1 MNRRKALRNLGIA
14 AASTAA
20 VSSVARAEEWKD
32 GFAKQWRDMFLSH
45 WRVEKGY
52 TLAVVDAMPEDGYDL
67 KPTPAQRTFG
77 EQLIHLGRANV
88 AYMTSFAV
96 KEPPAQPK
104 TTDKASV
111 RAYIAATFDYVDA
124 VLSQISEKDLLRS
137 DLKFSARAKPHNGSD
152 LFMRAYTHTAHH
164 RGQVIVYLRLKGI
177 VPPTWAFEP
186 SSRA

>member
-52 TLAVVDAMPEDGYDL
+52 TLAVVDAMPEDGYEL
-67 KPTPAQRTFG
+67 KPTPAQRNFG

-104 TTDKASV
+104 TSDKASV
-111 RAYIAATFDYVDA
+111 RAYVAATFDYVDA